1 MKYNAIYAMEYFI
14 LGQMQNP
21 LAIPQLID
29 VLNNNSEGYYFSSY
43 SLNIYPGLWLWWSY
57 QE

>member
-43 SLNIYPGLWLWWSY
+43 SLNIYPGLWL
-57 QE
+57 